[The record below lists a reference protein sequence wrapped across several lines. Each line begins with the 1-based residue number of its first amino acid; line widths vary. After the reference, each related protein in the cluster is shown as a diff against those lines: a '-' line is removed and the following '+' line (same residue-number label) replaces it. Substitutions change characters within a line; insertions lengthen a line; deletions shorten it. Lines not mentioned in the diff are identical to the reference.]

1 MKFLRRVEAAFAAF
15 VVAATFATLPG
26 MTPATLARA
35 QRPAHRAA
43 GTTTFAALGDD
54 AVAALLQSF
63 YAGGGLWRDCPEPRC
78 AVRNGD
84 WGSDSLTDTL
94 YMHWKTANDPAGP
107 LLLAELATTARTY
120 ASPCRADTRCQLWS
134 DAPMWDAV
142 AALHEHEATPGE
154 SLALRK
160 AQAAFWAV
168 EGSDVYGRGACPA
181 IRYQRPFGRGDHLK
195 TLETDSNGIKAA
207 LLLFEATGE
216 ARYLA
221 IARERYEAARRYF
234 LDPRVALYSVY
245 VFDDGAQCR
254 QASHRYF
261 ASVNGNMI
269 WNGLHLAR
277 LSGVDTYRTQALAT
291 ARAVE
296 RYLSDAN
303 GVFADLQAEND
314 LEQPLIE
321 AMLEVATTEHDRF
334 ARHWILRGA
343 AAAYSARRDDGTF
356 GRFFDGPPPTA
367 TVTAWQSNGGFAA
380 EIAAASLAPA
390 ETVRAAAWSD
400 ATFVADEITR
410 LPATIHFRGNG
421 IALFGTLGEH
431 CCESGHARVMVDG
444 VETTSGVGTWQNK
457 SSSGQRIP
465 DSVLFAWRWP
475 RAGTH
480 DITFEPGTYDAKE
493 GGSFLHARGYA
504 VVARQRTFAASHEER
519 SAF

>member
-1 MKFLRRVEAAFAAF
+1 ML
-15 VVAATFATLPG
+15 ATSSPT
-26 MTPATLARA
+26 TYATLAQGRHSA
-35 QRPAHRAA
+35 PSHSARS
-43 GTTTFAALGDD
+43 TTFSVLGDD

-63 YAGGGLWRDCPEPRC
+63 YAGGGLWRDCPQSRC

-94 YMHWKTANDPAGP
+94 YMRWKTSRDPAEP
-107 LLLAELATTARTY
+107 LLLAELAATARSY
-120 ASPCRADTRCQLWS
+120 GPPCRADARCELWS
-134 DAPMWDAV
+134 DVPMWDSV
-142 AALHEHEATPGE
+142 AASHEHEATSGDVV
-154 SLALRK
+154 ALRK
-160 AQAAFWAV
+160 AENAFWAV
-168 EGSDVYGRGACPA
+168 EGAEAYARGACPQ

-207 LLLFEATGE
+207 LLLFEATRQT
-216 ARYLA
+216 RYLA
-221 IARERYEAARRYF
+221 IARERYEAVRRYF
-234 LDPRVALYSVY
+234 LDSEIPLYSVY
-245 VFDDGAQCR
+245 VFDDGKQCR

-277 LSGVDTYRTQALAT
+277 LSGVDSYRTQALAT

-303 GVFADLQAEND
+303 GVFTDLQAEND

-321 AMLEVATTEHDRF
+321 AMLEVATTQRDPL
-334 ARHWILRGA
+334 ARQWILRGA
-343 AAAYSARRDDGTF
+343 AAAYSARRVDGTF
-356 GRFFDGPPPTA
+356 GRFFDGPPPAATA
-367 TVTAWQSNGGFAA
+367 TAWQSNGGFAA

-390 ETVRAAAWSD
+390 ETVRPTGWGD

-410 LPATIHFRGNG
+410 LPATIHFWGSG
-421 IALFGTLGEH
+421 IALIGTLGDR
-431 CCESGHARVMVDG
+431 CCESGHARVMIDG
-444 VETTSGVGTWQNK
+444 VETTNGVGTWQNK

-475 RAGTH
+475 SAGRH
-480 DITFEPGTYDAKE
+480 EITFEPGAYDAKE

-504 VVARQRTFAASHEER
+504 LLSPRTFAASHEER